1 MEQGSVDPLHA
12 CEQGPPL
19 VEKLMKGEGEDLIT
33 PDHVRGD
40 IFFLDAAFHAYI
52 PDKNIF

>member
-1 MEQGSVDPLHA
+1 MRVNKR
-12 CEQGPPL
+12 PPL

-40 IFFLDAAFHAYI
+40 IFFPDAAFYAYI
-52 PDKNIF
+52 QDKNIFLNILTG